1 MRNGL
6 FINIVCCNQ
15 NSACRTEICGRE
27 MREISNQLWDS
38 RIKCKKKKK
47 YNELVCTVTFL
58 LSYFSLW
65 ISNYKVK

>member
-38 RIKCKKKKK
+38 RIKCKKKKNTMNL
-47 YNELVCTVTFL
+47 YAQ
-58 LSYFSLW
+58 
-65 ISNYKVK
+65 